1 MSNNDRTQQ
10 RSRPKQ
16 AQRNPRSSNSE
27 QTVGVPFFERGYQ
40 PKARKTSPQS
50 PPKNPPNKGS
60 SGKKPVG
67 NE

>member
-1 MSNNDRTQQ
+1 MSNNDKTPQ
-10 RSRPKQ
+10 RSRPQQ
-16 AQRNPRSSNSE
+16 AHKNPRSSGAG
-27 QTVGVPFFERGYQ
+27 QKVGESFYKGYQ

>member
-10 RSRPKQ
+10 RSRPQQ
-16 AQRNPRSSNSE
+16 AQRNPYSTGTG
-27 QTVGVPFFERGYQ
+27 QTFVAILQEGYQ
-40 PKARKTSPQS
+40 PKASKTSPVT